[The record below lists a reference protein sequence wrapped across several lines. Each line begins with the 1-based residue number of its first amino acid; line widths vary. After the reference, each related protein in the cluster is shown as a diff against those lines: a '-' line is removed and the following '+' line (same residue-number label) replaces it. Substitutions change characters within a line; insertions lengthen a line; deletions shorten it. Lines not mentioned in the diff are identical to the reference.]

1 MVTEEYCSGSLSRL
15 LRLLPGFGE
24 YWQIFQGRRWSLD
37 RVGIIKQTTE
47 SIEDLRFVAKTAL
60 KLGELS
66 LFPDCL
72 VYFQGVHSPLCLV
85 SPVQWLQ
92 SKTGL
97 FYKIVK
103 SDSQTLVGSDEKKK
117 PEQSNKSKVKSPD
130 FIAIA
135 GKQVHGKGTVQ
146 KDEWKSKSGCVEWGL
161 ALSCALALSYIC
173 NQFYSSF

>member
-1 MVTEEYCSGSLSRL
+1 MVTKEYCSESLSRL

-37 RVGIIKQTTE
+37 CVGIIKQTTE

-117 PEQSNKSKVKSPD
+117 IVQSNKSKVKSPD

-135 GKQVHGKGTVQ
+135 GSRCMEKEQSRRMRGKA
-146 KDEWKSKSGCVEWGL
+146 KSGCVEGGL
-161 ALSCALALSYIC
+161 ALSCALAHSYMC

>member
-1 MVTEEYCSGSLSRL
+1 MVTKEYCSESLSRL

-37 RVGIIKQTTE
+37 CVGIIKQTTE

-117 PEQSNKSKVKSPD
+117 NSAEQQIKSQISRFHSNSW
-130 FIAIA
+130 
-135 GKQVHGKGTVQ
+135 KQVHGKGAVQ
-146 KDEWKSKSGCVEWGL
+146 KDERKSKVRLCRGGFGSILCT
-161 ALSCALALSYIC
+161 C
-173 NQFYSSF
+173 SFIHV